1 LGGVPDRAGLAPS
14 AAVDH
19 LHRTEEARMRYML
32 YVHGFIQGAC
42 VASIVFWLW
51 LRTGIREMQ
60 QLNAQMKKLIAERI
74 AEERRSVQ

>member
-1 LGGVPDRAGLAPS
+1 
-14 AAVDH
+14 
-19 LHRTEEARMRYML
+19 MRYML